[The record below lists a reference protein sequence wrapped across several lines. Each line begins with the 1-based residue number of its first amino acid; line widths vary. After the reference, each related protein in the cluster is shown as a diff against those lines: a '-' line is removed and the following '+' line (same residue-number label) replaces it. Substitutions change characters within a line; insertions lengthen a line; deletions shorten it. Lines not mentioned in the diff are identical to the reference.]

1 MRLKIPDNVSKII
14 NILEK
19 CGFEAYAVGGCVRDA
34 FLGKE
39 PADWDITTSARPE
52 QVKALFNRTIDTGLK
67 HGTVTIMMGKTGYE
81 VTTYRIDGNYEDHRH
96 PESVTFTSSL
106 KEDLMRRDFTI
117 NAMAYSDKRG
127 LVDLFGGK
135 EDLRQGII
143 RCVGNAEERFE
154 EDALRM
160 MRAIRFAG
168 QLNFR
173 IDPATLQAITVKR
186 KLLANVSAERIQ
198 MELLKMLISDHP
210 EVLRVAYESK
220 LTEIFLPEFDRMM
233 ETPQNNP
240 HHMYNVGD
248 HTLHALTYIQPNPI
262 LRLSI
267 LFHDMGKPATRTTD
281 ENGIDHFHKHPKVSC
296 DIANDV
302 LKRLKF
308 DNKTIQL
315 VTTLI
320 SYHDTRFKD
329 PACSGRRQVRR
340 TIQKVGPTLF
350 PYLLD
355 VMEADNKAQ
364 SSYMREEKLSIIAE
378 TRLVYQEILDDG
390 DCLTLKDLKINGNQL
405 KALGIREGK
414 IIGAILNTLLSM
426 VLEHPELN
434 DYVYLKELALKIYT
448 RLQESGDDI

>member
-1 MRLKIPDNVSKII
+1 MRITIPENVSKII
-14 NILEK
+14 NVLENY
-19 CGFEAYAVGGCVRDA
+19 GFEAFVVGGCVRDS

-39 PADWDITTSARPE
+39 PADWDITTSARPD
-52 QVKALFNRTIDTGLK
+52 QVKALFSRTIDTGLK

-81 VTTYRIDGNYEDHRH
+81 VTTYRIDGVYEDNRH
-96 PESVTFTSSL
+96 PESVTFTTSL

-127 LVDLFGGK
+127 LVDLFNGA
-135 EDLRQGII
+135 EDLRKGII

-160 MRAIRFAG
+160 MRAVRFAG
-168 QLNFR
+168 QLNFH
-173 IDPATLQAITVKR
+173 IDDETLQAITKKR
-186 KLLANVSAERIQ
+186 KLLYNVSVERIA
-198 MELLKMLISDHP
+198 MELLKMMISDHP
-210 EVLRVAYESK
+210 EILRTAYEAK

-248 HTLHALTYIQPNPI
+248 HTLYALTYIAPNPI

-267 LFHDMGKPATRTTD
+267 LFHDIGKPATKTTD
-281 ENGIDHFHKHPKVSC
+281 KQGIDHFYKHPKVSSDLAY
-296 DIANDV
+296 DI

-308 DNKTIQL
+308 DNKTIDL

-320 SYHDTRFKD
+320 LNHDTRFRD
-329 PACSGRRQVRR
+329 PAKTGRRHVRR

-355 VMEADNKAQ
+355 VMEADVKAQ
-364 SSYMREEKLSIIAE
+364 SPYMRKEKLSILDE
-378 TRLVYQEILDDG
+378 TRLVYQEIIDAG
-390 DCLTLKDLKINGNQL
+390 DCLSLKDLKINGNHL

-414 IIGAILNTLLSM
+414 MIGAILNTLLSM

-434 DYVYLKELALKIYT
+434 EYIYLEELALKIYA
-448 RLQESGDDI
+448 RLEESGDII